1 MLKRLFHVFLACSV
15 SLGFP
20 STLFAG
26 AWTQD
31 QGGYYL
37 KVAGSYLNSTDDID
51 AMGNRIQ
58 KARMGELTDYNYS
71 AYLEYGVLDRLTIV
85 SSLPYRRLSDTRIF
99 ENGTALE
106 KRSGF
111 GDLEARFRWLVAP
124 QPVVVSIAAGG
135 KVPFWYDESQGTRV
149 PLSSRKLDGD
159 VRLLIGRSL
168 YPFPG
173 YVTGE
178 VGYRVRG
185 GDFSNEMFYFL
196 EAGFTLN
203 RFLIKGFAGGIRT
216 SGKCV
221 ITDEVGLIGDQNV
234 FKISPGVIYRL
245 SPRLELSLDL
255 IHIAAG
261 CNTTA
266 GQTVLFG
273 VAIKR

>member
-1 MLKRLFHVFLACSV
+1 M
-15 SLGFP
+15 
-20 STLFAG
+20 
-26 AWTQD
+26 
-31 QGGYYL
+31 
-37 KVAGSYLNSTDDID
+37 
-51 AMGNRIQ
+51 
-58 KARMGELTDYNYS
+58 
-71 AYLEYGVLDRLTIV
+71 
-85 SSLPYRRLSDTRIF
+85 
-99 ENGTALE
+99 
-106 KRSGF
+106 
-111 GDLEARFRWLVAP
+111 
-124 QPVVVSIAAGG
+124 
-135 KVPFWYDESQGTRV
+135 
-149 PLSSRKLDGD
+149 
-159 VRLLIGRSL
+159 IGRSL

-185 GDFSNEMFYFL
+185 GVFSNEMFYSL

-203 RFLIKGFAGGIRT
+203 RFLIKGFASGIRT

-255 IHIAAG
+255 IHIATG